1 MRLTLLHIDDSHVSL
16 LPPGVFPSWE
26 YSVAL
31 CPVPSF
37 HVWLPFFSLLLAQ
50 TRPSRPP
57 PVSPVTLMDNSHGRE
72 IHYHLARALMHLNSI
87 AGFLPF
93 LGLLWTGRI
102 TTLIRP
108 SRISPHQRQ
117 LHTFVPLPSDPSF
130 PSLSSHGGLPT
141 HMVLNPE
148 PHLRPLSISRGPCP
162 IEEPRSGSTSARM
175 DPSLPSRGVG
185 MSTSNTPVN
194 PPDRSSH
201 IPSHESEPS
210 RPKAKGIWT

>member
-57 PVSPVTLMDNSHGRE
+57 PVSPVTIMDNSHGRE

-93 LGLLWTGRI
+93 FEPAVDWEDHNPD
-102 TTLIRP
+102 P
-108 SRISPHQRQ
+108 SQPHQ
-117 LHTFVPLPSDPSF
+117 
-130 PSLSSHGGLPT
+130 
-141 HMVLNPE
+141 
-148 PHLRPLSISRGPCP
+148 
-162 IEEPRSGSTSARM
+162 ST
-175 DPSLPSRGVG
+175 
-185 MSTSNTPVN
+185 
-194 PPDRSSH
+194 
-201 IPSHESEPS
+201 
-210 RPKAKGIWT
+210 PKATSYVCPFAF